1 MSFSQN
7 RRKGKNSYG
16 GSYQSHSRSR
26 RRRHREKLPLLLIIA
41 AALIII
47 IAAVWFFKNPDK
59 KGSVTQSLNEPET
72 VNKDIIGINAY
83 IDLGEVLPEGT
94 AEDALIV
101 SVKGMTPQEI
111 VKLISE
117 KYDWKLKITNSKA
130 DVGARVIQ
138 TVAAD
143 ATTEAATMGDA
154 ENPDGM
160 NSDNT
165 EALSED
171 VSVSGSIEVPDFIQ
185 KALTELVDKIMA
197 DNEAAEK
204 EKAAEILTET
214 KAEKK
219 GFFGKRKAEAQSEEV
234 SEPDAEAEN
243 AKHYKLS
250 LGEIDAEIS
259 DVVSSAASMWYVEPQ
274 GGSIGSY
281 DNNSDTFVMEGE
293 KSGFR
298 VDEEKLKAELLDAI
312 EEREYKKAIDVPG
325 KVISPESNITV
336 GDYKILAS
344 FTTKTT
350 SNAVRNK
357 NIQLACA
364 AVNGTIIR
372 PGEEFSFNNIVGQR
386 TEEKGYGAAAAY
398 NNGEVV
404 QEVGGGVC
412 QVSSTLYNAA
422 VIAGLKITARQSH
435 TFKPSYVTPGQDAT
449 ISWGGPDF
457 KFANLPAIAEYSNS
471 ETYAIGIR
479 ANYSNQTVTISIY
492 GRPVLKEGYSYSL
505 SSEQLKELDIVRE
518 LIQPGSDKT
527 PTTGTKGSV
536 WETRL
541 VIKKNGEV
549 ISNSVD
555 HKAYYAGHKEY
566 YTDETSVSESESL
579 IESESGID
587 ESDNT
592 SASGGPGGPGDNT
605 SGVIGPDITM
615 STAADSTG
623 DLSTGTAEDFP
634 GPPATGSDDGYS
646 SVGPG
651 GTGGS
656 IQDGP
661 GTPNG

>member
-7 RRKGKNSYG
+7 RRKGKSSYG

-26 RRRHREKLPLLLIIA
+26 RRRRKEKVPLLLA
-41 AALIII
+41 VVAALIII
-47 IAAVWFFKNPDK
+47 IAVVWLFKHPGK
-59 KGSVTQSLNEPET
+59 KNGVTQSLNESET
-72 VNKDIIGINAY
+72 VNRDIIGINAY
-83 IDLGEVLPEGT
+83 IDLSEVLPEGT
-94 AEDALIV
+94 AADALTF

-111 VKLISE
+111 VKLVSE
-117 KYDWKLKITNSKA
+117 KYDWKLRVTNSKA
-130 DVGARVIQ
+130 DVGAKVIQ

-165 EALSED
+165 EAITED
-171 VSVSGSIEVPDFIQ
+171 VSVSDSIEVPDLVQ
-185 KALTELVDKIMA
+185 RALTELLDRIMA

-204 EKAAEILTET
+204 QKDIEALAETET
-214 KAEKK
+214 EKK
-219 GFFGKRKAEAQSEEV
+219 GFFGRKKTETQSDEASETDE
-234 SEPDAEAEN
+234 EAEN
-243 AKHYKLS
+243 AEHYKLG

-259 DVVSSAASMWYVEPQ
+259 EVVSKAASMWYVEPQ

-281 DNNSDTFVMEGE
+281 DKASDAFIMEGE

-298 VDEEKLKAELLDAI
+298 VDEEKLKEELLTAI
-312 EEREYKKAIDVPG
+312 KKREYKKDVDVPG

-336 GDYKILAS
+336 GDYKTLAS

-435 TFKPSYVTPGQDAT
+435 TFKPTYVTPGQDAT

-457 KFANLPAIAEYSNS
+457 KFANLPSIAEYSNS

-492 GRPVLKEGYSYSL
+492 GRPVLKDGYSYSL

-536 WETRL
+536 WETKL

-549 ISNSVD
+549 VSSNVD

-566 YTDETSVSESESL
+566 YTDETTLSESESL
-579 IESESGID
+579 PESESGLG
-587 ESDNT
+587 ESE
-592 SASGGPGGPGDNT
+592 SASPDGPGSPGDGT

-615 STAADSTG
+615 TTASGNSTES
-623 DLSTGTAEDFP
+623 AENSP
-634 GPPATGSDDGYS
+634 GPPTADSDDGYS